1 MRMSMKKTEVL
12 EVSRGQPV
20 SRPELTVNVQ
30 QLKQITVLRYL
41 DKEIQARLQN
51 TGKTWGNVI
60 AIIYDKRIPIRLKM
74 QVYKTMVRPVLLH
87 GAEALAIK
95 KEHGKKLE
103 VAENEK
109 HKYKTGVEGIGTEGE
124 DTRKQIEMV

>member
-51 TGKTWGNVI
+51 TGKTWGNV
-60 AIIYDKRIPIRLKM
+60 M
-74 QVYKTMVRPVLLH
+74 Q
-87 GAEALAIK
+87 
-95 KEHGKKLE
+95 
-103 VAENEK
+103 
-109 HKYKTGVEGIGTEGE
+109 
-124 DTRKQIEMV
+124 

>member
-1 MRMSMKKTEVL
+1 MGEC
-12 EVSRGQPV
+12 
-20 SRPELTVNVQ
+20 N
-30 QLKQITVLRYL
+30 
-41 DKEIQARLQN
+41 
-51 TGKTWGNVI
+51 

-109 HKYKTGVEGIGTEGE
+109 HKYKTGVEGIATEGE